1 MTPQELTNFLHDQ
14 IPLARALAIKITSTG
29 NDQVEVFAPLAPNSN
44 HMGTA
49 FGGSLG
55 AVLILSCYTWLFH
68 RLDQAGFSAHV
79 LIKEGKTDYLLPV
92 ESDMHAVCLS
102 PKVNEIEKF
111 MESFKR
117 KSRGKITLKA
127 QILKGQDK
135 ACAFEGIFV
144 AQKSSEP
151 QFD

>member
-1 MTPQELTNFLHDQ
+1 MTPTELTNFLNEQ
-14 IPLARALAIKITSTG
+14 IPLARALAIQIVSTG
-29 NDQVEVFAPLAPNSN
+29 DDQVEVLAPLAPNSN

-68 RLDQAGFSAHV
+68 RLDQDGFSAHV

-92 ESDMHAVCLS
+92 ESDLRAICLS
-102 PKVNEIEKF
+102 PEISEIEKF
-111 MESFKR
+111 TESFKR
-117 KSRGKITLKA
+117 KGRGKITLKA
-127 QILKGQDK
+127 HILQGSEK
-135 ACAFEGIFV
+135 ACVFEGIFV

-151 QFD
+151 QLG